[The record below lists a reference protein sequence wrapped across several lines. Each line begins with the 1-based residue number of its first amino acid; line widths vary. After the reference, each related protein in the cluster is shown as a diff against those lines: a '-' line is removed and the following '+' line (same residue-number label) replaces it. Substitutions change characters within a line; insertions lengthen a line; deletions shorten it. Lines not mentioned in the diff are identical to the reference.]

1 MRCKLSLGDLKPG
14 ETGIITGFSGVLEL
28 QSRLVEMG
36 LLKGT
41 FIKLIKKTPFRG
53 PIEIKV
59 RDYYVSLRLEDAR
72 HILLSK

>member
-1 MRCKLSLGDLKPG
+1 MSLGDLKPG
-14 ETGIITGFSGVLEL
+14 ETGIIAGFSGVLEL

-41 FIKLIKKTPFRG
+41 FIKLIKKTPFNG
-53 PIEIKV
+53 PLEIKV

>member
-1 MRCKLSLGDLKPG
+1 MSLGDLKPG

-41 FIKLIKKTPFRG
+41 FIKLIKKTPFKG
-53 PIEIKV
+53 PLEIKV
-59 RDYYVSLRLEDAR
+59 RDYYVSLRLEDAQ